1 MLRLGARP
9 GTRHREPPYAAMP
22 ARVPAAAV
30 VWWWRWRGITV
41 YPGRGAGWYEGGV
54 RRQCEAVSEER
65 LAGRLEKVTDRLAA
79 DAGNME
85 RSGTELI
92 GYFLSP

>member
-1 MLRLGARP
+1 MAGPRLLDTEIPTKTHNPAGQVGMLRLGARP

-41 YPGRGAGWYEGGV
+41 YPGRGAGDRWRAVWYEAGCGGSA
-54 RRQCEAVSEER
+54 RR
-65 LAGRLEKVTDRLAA
+65 
-79 DAGNME
+79 
-85 RSGTELI
+85 
-92 GYFLSP
+92 